1 MLDLCQAVCKKGH
14 PIDPFEHLT
23 TYEPAGDPEIL
34 ENDRDI
40 LVPISITD
48 PTAEAENSI
57 STTAPPTTLSLQLP
71 GNGMTQEFNNNI
83 GNEPSTELLDLLF
96 NSPFQ
101 RPLRLTES
109 NIPPDLNTNVVN
121 NVFQTP
127 VDISPNGSISTRGGN
142 EGMAN
147 KIQATWMGNS
157 KSAASK
163 ASPRFWQEIAFG
175 AKENIFSSPNL
186 PPGYQIDG
194 DMGRSE
200 ISLTDSCKARLRR
213 LKGKYLV
220 CGCTG
225 FSDDWGCGY
234 DYHCINTTEV
244 FEQGFYLYSRKYQPF
259 YPVLHP
265 ATFDPD
271 KTSDLLLFVMCMI
284 GISFFKTDDAVSFI
298 RKLYPSIL
306 KEVCT
311 QLALATTTCET
322 PASILG
328 ILVLAHHTLFLFI
341 STGGHLCHDRSR
353 DLYLRTITI
362 AQQYGYFCSRFDQ
375 IHDLLLSLQIDE
387 SARWIAWS
395 RAESTK
401 NLIIGL
407 ALHDSWLSD
416 LFSTSPIIATDAL
429 VICLPMEINLYK
441 VTTSSEW
448 SQLLDEASCSNET
461 FELSSHHFHLP
472 NLQGHQHALSMYG
485 ILCSIL
491 LRVSADTHR
500 LITSSDL
507 VPAEE
512 HQYVPWNVFRL
523 DKRASIVAPLLPS
536 VIHTFE
542 GAFRQSNPNC
552 IVIWHS
558 VGMLLTADMNVLSS
572 AAGRN
577 GAECMLDARQA
588 LISWA
593 YTPAARRACLHAA
606 QSIRILSH
614 RKPAD
619 GTAFQSVRTLFMSAL
634 VLAFYLL
641 AMPETACLQSPTWV
655 DFDLASSNIDWTV
668 IGDEGLSNLEPS
680 DIEMQNQVKLED
692 AAVRFV
698 RFGGPI
704 LIDGKRYEPGPR
716 HGQRI
721 ILEVAGLL
729 DEVGTHWMA
738 GYSQL
743 LYMIHDTLV
752 TVTP

>member
-1 MLDLCQAVCKKGH
+1 MGQKHKGRQH
-14 PIDPFEHLT
+14 RIPCTQCDKTFSKPEHLNRHQL
-23 TYEPAGDPEIL
+23 ARDPEID
-34 ENDRDI
+34 EIDRDI

-57 STTAPPTTLSLQLP
+57 SSTEPPTALSLQLA
-71 GNGMTQEFNNNI
+71 GNGMNQEYHNNV

-101 RPLRLTES
+101 RPLRPITTS
-109 NIPPDLNTNVVN
+109 NIPPGLNTNIVN
-121 NVFQTP
+121 DVFQTP
-127 VDISPNGSISTRGGN
+127 VDISPNGSTSTRGGN

-147 KIQATWMGNS
+147 KIQASWMGNA
-157 KSAASK
+157 KSTASK

-194 DMGRSE
+194 VVGRSE

-298 RKLYPSIL
+298 RKLYP
-306 KEVCT
+306 
-311 QLALATTTCET
+311 
-322 PASILG
+322 
-328 ILVLAHHTLFLFI
+328 
-341 STGGHLCHDRSR
+341 
-353 DLYLRTITI
+353 I

-401 NLIIGL
+401 N
-407 ALHDSWLSD
+407 
-416 LFSTSPIIATDAL
+416 PIIATDAL
-429 VICLPMEINLYK
+429 VVCLPMEINLYK
-441 VTTSSEW
+441 ASTSSEW
-448 SQLLDEASCSNET
+448 SQLLDDAPCSNET

-485 ILCSIL
+485 LLCSIL
-491 LRVSADTHR
+491 LRVLADTHR

-507 VPAEE
+507 VPAEK

-523 DKRASIVAPLLPS
+523 DKRASIVAPLLAS

-542 GAFRQSNPNC
+542 GTLRQSNPNC

-558 VGMLLTADMNVLSS
+558 VCMLLTADMNVLSS

-577 GAECMLDARQA
+577 GPECMLDARQA

-655 DFDLASSNIDWTV
+655 DFDLASSDIDWTV
-668 IGDEGLSNLEPS
+668 IGDEGLSNLDSS
-680 DIEMQNQVKLED
+680 DIEIQNQVKLED

-704 LIDGKRYEPGPR
+704 LIDGKRYEPGAR
-716 HGQRI
+716 HAQRI

-738 GYSQL
+738 GYSQI
-743 LYMIHDTLV
+743 LYMIHDTMV

>member
-1 MLDLCQAVCKKGH
+1 MGQKHKGKQQR
-14 PIDPFEHLT
+14 ISCTQCDKTFSKAEHLNRHQL
-23 TYEPAGDPEIL
+23 AH
-34 ENDRDI
+34 
-40 LVPISITD
+40 
-48 PTAEAENSI
+48 PTAEAGNSI
-57 STTAPPTTLSLQLP
+57 STTEPPTAPSQHLS
-71 GNGMTQEFNNNI
+71 GNGMTQEYDNNI
-83 GNEPSTELLDLLF
+83 RNGPSTELLNLLF

-101 RPLRLTES
+101 RPLHPITAA
-109 NIPPDLNTNVVN
+109 NIPSGLNTNLASLN
-121 NVFQTP
+121 DVFQTP
-127 VDISPNGSISTRGGN
+127 VDISPNGSISNRAGN

-147 KIQATWMGNS
+147 KIQASWIGNS
-157 KSAASK
+157 KSAALK
-163 ASPRFWQEIAFG
+163 ASPRFWQDIAFG

-186 PPGYQIDG
+186 PSGYQIDR
-194 DMGRSE
+194 DMSRSE
-200 ISLTDSCKARLRR
+200 ISLTDSCKARLRI

-234 DYHCINTTEV
+234 EYHCINTTEV

-265 ATFDPD
+265 ATFDAD

-298 RKLYPSIL
+298 RKFYP
-306 KEVCT
+306 
-311 QLALATTTCET
+311 
-322 PASILG
+322 
-328 ILVLAHHTLFLFI
+328 
-341 STGGHLCHDRSR
+341 
-353 DLYLRTITI
+353 I
-362 AQQYGYFCSRFDQ
+362 AQKYGYFCSPFDQ
-375 IHDLLLSLQIDE
+375 IHDLLLSPQIDE

-401 NLIIGL
+401 N
-407 ALHDSWLSD
+407 
-416 LFSTSPIIATDAL
+416 PIIATDAL
-429 VICLPMEINLYK
+429 VVCLPMEINLYK
-441 VTTSSEW
+441 ASTSNEW
-448 SQLLDEASCSNET
+448 AQFLDDASCSNET

-472 NLQGHQHALSMYG
+472 NLQGHRHALSMYG

-491 LRVSADTHR
+491 LRVFADTHR

-512 HQYVPWNVFRL
+512 HQYIPWNVFRL
-523 DKRASIVAPLLPS
+523 DKRASIVAPLLAS

-542 GAFRQSNPNC
+542 GTLRQANPNC

-558 VGMLLTADMNVLSS
+558 VCMLLTADMNVLSS

-588 LISWA
+588 LTPWA

-641 AMPETACLQSPTWV
+641 AMPETSCLQNSTWT
-655 DFDLASSNIDWTV
+655 DFDLANSDIDWTV
-668 IGDEGLSNLEPS
+668 IGDEGLSNLESS
-680 DIEMQNQVKLED
+680 DVELQNQVKLED
-692 AAVRFV
+692 AAVMFV

-704 LIDGKRYEPGPR
+704 LIDGKRYEPGAR
-716 HGQRI
+716 HAQRI

-743 LYMIHDTLV
+743 LYMIHDTMV
-752 TVTP
+752 TVAP